1 MSESAHGHFQEERS
15 GGEMELPAS
24 AASQSLE
31 AAPRGM
37 ETAPRGLE
45 TAPPQSSQ
53 ACSGGPSLDS
63 TAEDLNN
70 MSLDG
75 DTPMYVFVCLVQM

>member
-1 MSESAHGHFQEERS
+1 MSESPHGHFQEEGP

-31 AAPRGM
+31 AAPRGL
-37 ETAPRGLE
+37 ETAP
-45 TAPPQSSQ
+45 PPQSSQ

-75 DTPMYVFVCLVQM
+75 DTPTYVFVCLVQM